1 MAASASSSGTATGSA
16 TGETLVMT
24 RTFDA
29 PRELVFAAFTER
41 QHLERWQG
49 APMGMTVTVDH
60 SDIRPGGKYRIC
72 MHAPDGAEHWLEGV
86 YREVVKPERLVY
98 THTWLDAN
106 KQPGKETL
114 VTMTFADRGG
124 KTELTLRQ
132 TGLVSIGSRDGHEK
146 GWASSFDRLAGYL
159 EEEVSKTSPITEKN
173 R

>member
-1 MAASASSSGTATGSA
+1 
-16 TGETLVMT
+16 MT

-29 PRELVFAAFTER
+29 PRELVFAAFTTRE
-41 QHLERWQG
+41 HLERWQG
-49 APMGMTVTVDH
+49 APMGMTVTVEQ

-72 MHAPDGAEHWLEGV
+72 MHGADGAEHWLEGV

-98 THTWLDAN
+98 THTWLDAQ

-114 VTMTFADRGG
+114 VTITFADRGG

-132 TGLVSIGSRDGHEK
+132 TGLVSPASREGHEK
-146 GWASSFDRLAGYL
+146 GWGSTFDRLAGYL
-159 EEEVSKTSPITEKN
+159 PTAKPEASRASEGK